1 MGHGEIQGLRN
12 TEETEHGDV
21 ALALLN
27 ITDIRCGEACPG
39 GECALRQVSLLAV
52 LTDGG
57 PKEGEQ
63 YRLVVGLQ
71 GGRRVRRCHRILTAS
86 GWQKIGCGG

>member
-1 MGHGEIQGLRN
+1 MGHGDLQGLRN

-27 ITDIRCGEACPG
+27 VTDIRCGEACPG
-39 GECALRQVSLLAV
+39 SECALRQVSLLSV
-52 LTDGG
+52 VTDGG

-63 YRLVVGLQ
+63 GRLVVWLQ
-71 GGRRVRRCHRILTAS
+71 RRRSVRRSHRILNPS
-86 GWQKIGCGG
+86 GWQKSGCRG

>member
-1 MGHGEIQGLRN
+1 MGHGELQGIRN
-12 TEETEHGDV
+12 AEEAEHGDV

-27 ITDIRCGEACPG
+27 ITDIRGGEACPG
-39 GECALRQVSLLAV
+39 GECALRQESLLAV

-63 YRLVVGLQ
+63 CRLVLWLQ
-71 GGRRVRRCHRILTAS
+71 GGRSARRDDRIPHHA
-86 GWQKIGCGG
+86 GW